1 MRLNARFWNN
11 LTFVYNTTMTEKKM
25 TAYKG
30 FNKDITCRLQ
40 PIPTNTVVHT
50 PTEAE
55 AKELLA
61 MLVQNRW
68 SVDSLDYNVASEQ
81 HNGLCYCL
89 RSDKTLDYDFSG
101 LYQERGYTILTLDEF
116 KERYCEE
123 DKPQPKFKV
132 GDKVRV
138 SRDSKYKPTEG
149 VVSAIGDTPASRI
162 KVAFQGWG
170 SEWFNQHFLSLEPY
184 TDPETKP
191 TEDMETKVN
200 HNLSQNSAEKCNN
213 NNAISTDEKKE
224 LNLCELLEGHEGE
237 TIFLTTMGTVIFHG
251 VSEQSIQFKP
261 HKTAKDTYLLKASG
275 KMSENGVVITYPTR
289 ALYKQYP
296 LDPYTAWMKWQEEQK
311 CHIEVIVNNHD
322 SNGDLTDCAYVSGD
336 IAFCTPTDRDKCIG
350 EIKAIINKYS
360 K

>member
-11 LTFVYNTTMTEKKM
+11 LTFVYNITMTEKKI

-50 PTEAE
+50 PTQEE

-68 SVDSLDYNVASEQ
+68 SVDSIDYNVASEQ

-101 LYQERGYTILTLDEF
+101 LYQERGYTILSLAEF
-116 KERYCEE
+116 KEKYVEE
-123 DKPQPKFKV
+123 EKPQPKFKV
-132 GDKVRV
+132 DDIV
-138 SRDSKYKPTEG
+138 SIRWINKWGRITNVHFSEEAEEWEYN
-149 VVSAIGDTPASRI
+149 I
-162 KVAFQGWG
+162 KVYPKGLATA
-170 SEWFNQHFLSLEPY
+170 LEGNLASY
-184 TDPETKP
+184 TEPETKP
-191 TEDMETKVN
+191 TEDMETKEKEPGEKGN
-200 HNLSQNSAEKCNN
+200 NSEN
-213 NNAISTDEKKE
+213 SHLD
-224 LNLCELLEGHEGE
+224 LCELLEGHEGE